1 MADRCD
7 CVVDLPRSLSLQ
19 RHAGQVATRDCSEIL
34 QPRCQSA
41 NAVEARGS
49 EYKAAQLIAVANTH
63 VQAAVGLAMAHAKPA
78 CIRTRAGQLFQTF
91 VCHTLAALAIADAQR
106 ASGTAIEHAVI
117 TVGSNLDH

>member
-1 MADRCD
+1 M
-7 CVVDLPRSLSLQ
+7 VSTMIYVD
-19 RHAGQVATRDCSEIL
+19 TIL
-34 QPRCQSA
+34 MLGGSRRQMGWPDA
-41 NAVEARGS
+41 YRGS

-117 TVGSNLDH
+117 SS